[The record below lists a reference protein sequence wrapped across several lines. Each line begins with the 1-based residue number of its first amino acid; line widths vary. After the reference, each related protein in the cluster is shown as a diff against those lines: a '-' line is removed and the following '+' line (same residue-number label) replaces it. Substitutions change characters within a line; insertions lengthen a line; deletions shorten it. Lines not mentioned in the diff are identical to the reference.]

1 MGENAAKAFFESLD
15 RPAIV
20 EAIQR
25 AEARS
30 FGEIRVHLHHGP
42 VADARAEAEK
52 TFLKLGM
59 DKTARGSGCLI
70 FLAPASRAFAVVG
83 GTGIHEKVG
92 DGFWLEARDAARAR
106 FTEGKFTEGIV
117 AAVEKLGDAL
127 ALFFPKD
134 GTPTATSF
142 PTTSARTE
150 RP

>member
-1 MGENAAKAFFESLD
+1 MAREHVRAFFEGLD
-15 RPAIV
+15 RTTIV
-20 EAIQR
+20 EAIKQ

-30 FGEIRVHLHHGP
+30 FGEIRVHLHHGR

-59 DKTARGSGCLI
+59 DRTVRGSGCLV

-92 DGFWLEARDAARAR
+92 DAFWLEARDAAREK

-117 AAVEKLGDAL
+117 AAVSKLGDAL
-127 ALFFPKD
+127 ALHFPKD
-134 GTPTATSF
+134 GAPDVNEL
-142 PTTSARTE
+142 PDDVTE
-150 RP
+150 D